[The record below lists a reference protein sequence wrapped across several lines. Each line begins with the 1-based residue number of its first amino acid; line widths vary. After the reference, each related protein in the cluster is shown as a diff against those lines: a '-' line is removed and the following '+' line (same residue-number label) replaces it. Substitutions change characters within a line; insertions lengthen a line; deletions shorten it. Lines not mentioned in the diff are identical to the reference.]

1 MASDATV
8 PIFRTRIT
16 LRCLFPGN
24 YGSHISTLAITV
36 VFFFV
41 FFFYILAI
49 LVFFLKYFY
58 SFFLN
63 FLFFFFLRMFLVAKN
78 KKILISSNT
87 VLPHIGLLRGKRG

>member
-41 FFFYILAI
+41 FFFLHIGHFG
-49 LVFFLKYFY
+49 FF
-58 SFFLN
+58 SQIFL
-63 FLFFFFLRMFLVAKN
+63 FLFFKLSFFFFPTYVPCS
-78 KKILISSNT
+78 KKQENSY
-87 VLPHIGLLRGKRG
+87 KQ